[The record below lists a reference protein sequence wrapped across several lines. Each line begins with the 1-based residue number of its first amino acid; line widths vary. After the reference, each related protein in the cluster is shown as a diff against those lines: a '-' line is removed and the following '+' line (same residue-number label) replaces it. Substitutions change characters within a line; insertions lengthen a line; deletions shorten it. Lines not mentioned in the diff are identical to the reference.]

1 MLFTIALTRLSLT
14 ETICSLHMNF
24 EITGF
29 QSLIKVLTCSTQ
41 KNRIIKKQ
49 HNQLLSF
56 NHNDKIAKYFY
67 LSLTSVE

>member
-1 MLFTIALTRLSLT
+1 MLFKIALTMLSIT

-41 KNRIIKKQ
+41 KNRIIKRK
-49 HNQLLSF
+49 HNQLF
-56 NHNDKIAKYFY
+56 KI
-67 LSLTSVE
+67 

>member
-1 MLFTIALTRLSLT
+1 MLFTIALTRLSIT

-29 QSLIKVLTCSTQ
+29 QSLTKVLTCSTQ
-41 KNRIIKKQ
+41 KNRIIKK